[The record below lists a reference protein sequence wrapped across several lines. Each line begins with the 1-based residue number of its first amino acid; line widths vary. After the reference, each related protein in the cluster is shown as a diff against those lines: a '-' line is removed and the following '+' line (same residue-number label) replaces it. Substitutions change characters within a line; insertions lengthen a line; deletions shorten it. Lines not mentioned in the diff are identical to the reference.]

1 MKVSVI
7 MGIYNCEKTLKESL
21 DSLLNQ
27 SYKSF
32 EIILCDDGSKDNTLQ
47 IAKDYLE
54 KYPEKIRLIQN
65 ETNKGLAYS
74 LNRCIDISNG
84 EYIARMDA
92 DDISYENRLEKQMNY
107 LESHPECALV
117 GSHVFLFNDKGVWGI
132 RKTKSDPLKKDF
144 LFGSQFV
151 HPTIII
157 KKAILN
163 QVGNY
168 TVSKATLRAED
179 YDLFMRLYAAGFR
192 GHNLQEVLLNYRE
205 DATAFK
211 RRAYKFR
218 LDEAKVRYNGF
229 KKMKLMPLGL
239 LYVIKPLIV
248 GLIPQRILT
257 LLRHQGLDSNR
268 ADEATRPIVK

>member
-1 MKVSVI
+1 MKISVI
-7 MGIYNCEKTLKESL
+7 MGIYNCEKTLKESI

-32 EIILCDDGSKDNTLQ
+32 EIILCDDGSKDTTLQ
-47 IAKDYLE
+47 IAKDYVK
-54 KYPEKIRLIQN
+54 KYPQKIRLIQN
-65 ETNKGLAYS
+65 ETNNGLAYS
-74 LNRCIDISNG
+74 LNRCIDISKG

-92 DDISYENRLEKQMNY
+92 DDVSYKNRLEKQISY

-117 GSHVFLFNDKGVWGI
+117 GSQVFLFNDNGIWGV
-132 RKTKSDPLKKDF
+132 RKAKSDPLKKDF

-157 KKAILN
+157 KKTILN
-163 QVGNY
+163 QIGNY

-179 YDLFMRLYAAGFR
+179 YDLFMRVYAAGFR
-192 GHNLQEVLLNYRE
+192 GHNLQDVLLNYRE
-205 DATAFK
+205 DNATFK
-211 RRAYKFR
+211 RRAYNYR

-239 LYVIKPLIV
+239 LYVLKPLIV
-248 GLIPQRILT
+248 GLIPQAVLT
-257 LLRHQGLDSNR
+257 LLRHQGLEKNSVDKK
-268 ADEATRPIVK
+268 THPTI

>member
-27 SYKSF
+27 SYQSF
-32 EIILCDDGSKDNTLQ
+32 EIILCEDGSNDHTLQ
-47 IAKDYLE
+47 IAKDYAE
-54 KYPEKIRLIQN
+54 DYPQKIRLIQN

-74 LNRCIDISNG
+74 LNRCIDSSKG
-84 EYIARMDA
+84 EYIARMDG
-92 DDISYENRLEKQMNY
+92 DDIAYENRLEKQMNY
-107 LESHPECALV
+107 LESHPGCALV
-117 GSHVFLFNDKGVWGI
+117 GSHVFLFNDNGIWGV
-132 RKTKSDPLKKDF
+132 RKSKADPLKKDF
-144 LFGSQFV
+144 LFSSQFI

-179 YDLFMRLYAAGFR
+179 YDLFMRLYAAGFT
-192 GHNLQEVLLNYRE
+192 GHNLQDILLYYRE
-205 DATAFK
+205 DETTFK
-211 RRAYKFR
+211 RRAYKYR

-229 KKMKLMPLGL
+229 NKMKLMPLGY
-239 LYVIKPLIV
+239 LYVLKPLIV
-248 GLIPQRILT
+248 GLIPQKVLT
-257 LLRHQGLDSNR
+257 VLRHQGLKNNPI
-268 ADEATRPIVK
+268 DEKTHPPI

>member
-1 MKVSVI
+1 MKISVI
-7 MGIYNCEKTLKESL
+7 MGIYNCEKTLKESI

-32 EIILCDDGSKDNTLQ
+32 EIILCDDGSKDTTLQ
-47 IAKDYLE
+47 IAKDYVK
-54 KYPEKIRLIQN
+54 KYPQKIRLIQN
-65 ETNKGLAYS
+65 ETNNGLAYS
-74 LNRCIDISNG
+74 LNRCIDISKG

-92 DDISYENRLEKQMNY
+92 DDVSYKNRLEKQISY

-117 GSHVFLFNDKGVWGI
+117 GSQVFLFNDNGIWGV
-132 RKTKSDPLKKDF
+132 RKAKSDPLKKDF

-157 KKAILN
+157 KKTILN
-163 QVGNY
+163 QIGNY

-179 YDLFMRLYAAGFR
+179 YDLFMRVYAAGFR
-192 GHNLQEVLLNYRE
+192 GHNLQDVLLNYRE
-205 DATAFK
+205 DNATFK
-211 RRAYKFR
+211 RRAYNYR

-239 LYVIKPLIV
+239 LYVLKPLIV
-248 GLIPQRILT
+248 GLIPQAVLT
-257 LLRHQGLDSNR
+257 LLRHQGLEKNSIDKK
-268 ADEATRPIVK
+268 THPTI

>member
-1 MKVSVI
+1 MKISVI
-7 MGIYNCEKTLKESL
+7 MGIYNCEKTLKESI

-32 EIILCDDGSKDNTLQ
+32 EIILCDDGSKDTTLQ
-47 IAKDYLE
+47 IAKDYVK
-54 KYPEKIRLIQN
+54 KYPQKIKLIQN
-65 ETNKGLAYS
+65 ETNNGLAYS
-74 LNRCIDISNG
+74 LNRCIDISKG

-92 DDISYENRLEKQMNY
+92 DDVSYKNRLEKQISY

-117 GSHVFLFNDKGVWGI
+117 GSQVFLFNDNGIWGV
-132 RKTKSDPLKKDF
+132 RKAKSDPLKKDF

-157 KKAILN
+157 KKTILN
-163 QVGNY
+163 QIGNY

-179 YDLFMRLYAAGFR
+179 YDLFMRVYAAGFR
-192 GHNLQEVLLNYRE
+192 GHNLQDVLLNYRE
-205 DATAFK
+205 DNATFK
-211 RRAYKFR
+211 RRAYNYR

-239 LYVIKPLIV
+239 LYVLKPLIV
-248 GLIPQRILT
+248 GLIPQVLLT
-257 LLRHQGLDSNR
+257 LLRHQGLEKNSVDKK
-268 ADEATRPIVK
+268 THPTI

>member
-1 MKVSVI
+1 MKISVI
-7 MGIYNCEKTLKESL
+7 MGIYNCEKTLKESI

-27 SYKSF
+27 SYESF
-32 EIILCDDGSKDNTLQ
+32 EIILCDDGSRDTTLQ
-47 IAKDYLE
+47 IAKDYVE
-54 KYPEKIRLIQN
+54 KYPKKIRLIQN
-65 ETNKGLAYS
+65 KTNKGLAYS

-92 DDISYENRLEKQMNY
+92 DDVSYKNRLEKQISY

-117 GSHVFLFNDKGVWGI
+117 GSQVFLFNDKGVWGI
-132 RKTKSDPLKKDF
+132 RKAKSDPLKKDF

-157 KKAILN
+157 KKTILN
-163 QVGNY
+163 QIGNY

-179 YDLFMRLYAAGFR
+179 YDLFMRVYAAGFK
-192 GHNLQEVLLNYRE
+192 GHNLQDVLLNYRE
-205 DATAFK
+205 DNATFK
-211 RRAYKFR
+211 RRAYNYR

-239 LYVIKPLIV
+239 LYVLKPLIV
-248 GLIPQRILT
+248 GLIPQVVLT
-257 LLRHQGLDSNR
+257 LLRHQGLEKNLVDKK
-268 ADEATRPIVK
+268 THPTI